1 MTWMLS
7 GVCWPALALGRLYHS
22 LFPLHYSTPPPPSPS
37 ISCLAFPCSWVK
49 SGAAVREGR
58 LNNSDG
64 ILVCLDCGA
73 AQLRAKKENFER
85 CALKEKSGKREVA

>member
-1 MTWMLS
+1 MDDLDAVRCLLAGTCTWSPLS
-7 GVCWPALALGRLYHS
+7 FPFPSPLLY
-22 LFPLHYSTPPPPSPS
+22 PPPSPS

-49 SGAAVREGR
+49 SGAAVHEGR